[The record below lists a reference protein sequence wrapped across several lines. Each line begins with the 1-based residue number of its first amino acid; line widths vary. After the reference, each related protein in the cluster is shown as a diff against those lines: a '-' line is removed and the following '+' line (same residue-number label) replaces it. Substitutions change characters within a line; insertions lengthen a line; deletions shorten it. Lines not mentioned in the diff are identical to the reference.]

1 MNPYQFI
8 FGQENITIL
17 HWNKE
22 TFRDE
27 SLKRQQLVEVNQ
39 AGISGALTA
48 SEARC
53 CYEAKALRALG
64 EWPSSGARRLEA
76 MKQRPKVMLFY
87 GSCYQ
92 LENGHLA
99 KTNCM

>member
-1 MNPYQFI
+1 MNPYQFL
-8 FGQENITIL
+8 FGQEKITIL

-48 SEARC
+48 SEARR
-53 CYEAKALRALG
+53 E
-64 EWPSSGARRLEA
+64 SSVARRLEGRSHETKA
-76 MKQRPKVMLFY
+76 QSNALLWI
-87 GSCYQ
+87 S
-92 LENGHLA
+92 
-99 KTNCM
+99 